1 MKRIKQRQ
9 FYLCESIFNLVT
21 RNNIVWKLALGYCLC
36 YCKTFL
42 LVPDSAEC
50 IKVFT
55 EECGST
61 LLVPPKIKYYRS
73 NENHQYKRTLL
84 SMTDSVCTQLIL
96 VNSRN
101 FLEILCIYCTNWLR
115 VTSCQEQIDRLLVVM
130 YHENIHELL
139 SLRFLNLN
147 LECENIKMG
156 RRTSIFFFH
165 EAMFLIGIMQSDN
178 KVVSIDAVFFKKQL
192 LKSYAWSK
200 NITLTVK

>member
-1 MKRIKQRQ
+1 
-9 FYLCESIFNLVT
+9 
-21 RNNIVWKLALGYCLC
+21 
-36 YCKTFL
+36 
-42 LVPDSAEC
+42 
-50 IKVFT
+50 
-55 EECGST
+55 
-61 LLVPPKIKYYRS
+61 
-73 NENHQYKRTLL
+73 
-84 SMTDSVCTQLIL
+84 
-96 VNSRN
+96 
-101 FLEILCIYCTNWLR
+101 
-115 VTSCQEQIDRLLVVM
+115 M